1 MSFNWKEF
9 QDVGDDLKK
18 TPREAYQRS
27 AVGRYYYSCYP
38 AVKEY
43 FETVIRTLCSDE
55 NSHQAIIEDLNNS
68 NEDKEKD
75 LGDYLSKL
83 RRYRNNAD
91 YQKTFK
97 KNNVNKAQKTAK
109 EIHILLKEL
118 INEKKKYGFFKF

>member
-27 AVGRYYYSCYP
+27 AVGRYYYSCYSP
-38 AVKEY
+38 VKEY
-43 FETVIRTLCSDE
+43 FETVIRTLRPDE
-55 NSHQAIIEDLNNS
+55 NSHQAIIKDLHNS
-68 NEDKEKD
+68 NNDKEKD

-91 YQKTFK
+91 YQRKFK

-109 EIHILLKEL
+109 DIHKLLKDL
-118 INEKKKYGFFKF
+118 IDEKKKYGFFKF